1 MVLLGSSSE
10 MKALVGGAKC
20 APFFL
25 VAGLVKVWSGNWMN
39 DLGSKL
45 AIRAHLTVET
55 LG

>member
-10 MKALVGGAKC
+10 MKALGRGANC
-20 APFFL
+20 ALFFL
-25 VAGLVKVWSGNWMN
+25 VAGLLKVWSGNWMN

-45 AIRAHLTVET
+45 AIRAHPTVET